1 MSVHDRGVLITGAG
15 SGIGRALA
23 VALNAAGARLV
34 LTDISAESLAGVAE
48 ETGAATVPG
57 DLRDPDFP
65 GQLVRSATEEL
76 GAIDYCFSNAGVD
89 DGMGPEASEDIW
101 DKSLE
106 VNLRAHIRLARALL
120 PGWLERNQGHLV
132 ITASAA
138 GLLTMVGNAPY
149 SVSKHAAVAF
159 AEWLAIEHGPRG
171 ITVQALCPQGV
182 NTRMLD
188 EAGPA
193 RELLGADGA
202 LEPADVAATVIEAL
216 ADKRFLILP
225 HPEVGKYYRARAT
238 DTDRWLVGMQQLRER
253 VFGDDQS

>member
-1 MSVHDRGVLITGAG
+1 MSVNDRGVVVTGAG

-23 VALNAAGARLV
+23 VALKAAGARLV
-34 LTDISAESLAGVAE
+34 LTDISAEALAGVAQ
-48 ETGAATVPG
+48 ETGAVTIPG
-57 DLRDPDFP
+57 DLRDPEFP
-65 GQLVRSATEEL
+65 HQLVGEAMAQV
-76 GAIDYCFSNAGVD
+76 GVIDYCFSNAGVD
-89 DGMGPEASEDIW
+89 DGVSADAPEEMW
-101 DKSLE
+101 DLSLD

-159 AEWLAIEHGPRG
+159 AEWLAIEHGRHG

-182 NTRMLD
+182 NTRMLE

-193 RELLGADGA
+193 RALLGADGA
-202 LEPADVAATVIEAL
+202 LEPADVATAVIDAL

-225 HPEVGKYYRARAT
+225 HPEVAKYYRARAT
-238 DTDRWLVGMQQLRER
+238 DTDRWLAGMQHLREK
-253 VFGDDQS
+253 VFGQD